1 MEPTKTACGGTGYCG
16 VTVTTSPNT
25 LLTQWSTA
33 PNTSYFYQ
41 PYFTTTEMETEE
53 LWDFLWVY
61 VGEDEVDEENG
72 EEIETFPHEGRVFGT
87 KSEVEK
93 SLLVEF
99 ARLFTDIDVD
109 DYALKLRKW

>member
-1 MEPTKTACGGTGYCG
+1 MELINLNSGSCG
-16 VTVTTSPNT
+16 TS
-25 LLTQWSTA
+25 STISLA
-33 PNTSYFYQ
+33 YSNPFYSI
-41 PYFTTTEMETEE
+41 TNNMETEE

-61 VGEDEVDEENG
+61 IGEEDEEDG

-99 ARLFTDIDVD
+99 ARLYTDVDVD
-109 DYALKLRKW
+109 DYELKLRKW

>member
-1 MEPTKTACGGTGYCG
+1 MESTKTATSTIDCSGISISSSSWLVYNPYN
-16 VTVTTSPNT
+16 TTII
-25 LLTQWSTA
+25 
-33 PNTSYFYQ
+33 
-41 PYFTTTEMETEE
+41 TTEMETEE

>member
-1 MEPTKTACGGTGYCG
+1 MELINLNSGSCGTSSTISLAYSNPFYA
-16 VTVTTSPNT
+16 TTN
-25 LLTQWSTA
+25 
-33 PNTSYFYQ
+33 N
-41 PYFTTTEMETEE
+41 METEE

-61 VGEDEVDEENG
+61 IGEEDEEDG

-99 ARLFTDIDVD
+99 ARLYTDVD
-109 DYALKLRKW
+109 VEDYELKLRKW